1 MDLLPIGT
9 MTITMGKP
17 VFMAGVPAGTRL
29 VIDFV
34 EIRVEGERLR
44 AEKAAG
50 SPAGD
55 WLVLG
60 PGDVAT
66 LDIRALLL
74 THDGAPILMHGAGRT
89 DSAKFASGAPCWFTP
104 LFETSDARY
113 AWLNQIQGVARGI
126 AVNNVVT
133 FELAELR

>member
-1 MDLLPIGT
+1 MDIRPIGT

-17 VFMAGVPAGTRL
+17 AFLAGVPAGTRL

-66 LDIRALLL
+66 LDIRALLV
-74 THDGAPILMHGAGRT
+74 THDGAAILMHGSGRT

-104 LFETSDARY
+104 LFETPDPRY
-113 AWLNQIQGVARGI
+113 AWLNRLQGVARGI
-126 AVNNVVT
+126 ASGNVVT
-133 FELAELR
+133 FELGELL